1 MNLIFLFEMFL
12 DDEIGWIDRV
22 DWIDESEWVD

>member
-1 MNLIFLFEMFL
+1 MNLIFLFEMFP